1 LFALTFTFAQTLNLA
16 FALKFDPMFGLVR
29 QIFRPP
35 GLPASGN
42 PVSSA
47 AKRLSGPKIIR
58 MRTI

>member
-42 PVSSA
+42 PVSSSA
-47 AKRLSGPKIIR
+47 SACPARKSSA
-58 MRTI
+58 